1 MRILVLDQY
10 SDRGGGQ
17 RMLLES
23 LCGIRQRGWNALVA
37 MPGDGD
43 VFGQVEG
50 LGFRTARVSGGT
62 YSSGRKSASDGMR
75 FAREL
80 PALAREIAALAAR
93 FAPDLLYINGPRLL
107 PAAALARL
115 NTPVLFHAHT
125 ALTTPAQRWLAGIAL
140 RELNAQV
147 AAVSNSVAESW
158 RRFAHVKVVRNAVT
172 GSPSGPAPRSEGAP
186 RIGCIGRISPEKG
199 QREFLRAASLILTA
213 IPEAHFF
220 VYGSALFGDE
230 AAKQYERDVRMAA
243 ENMPVQFPGWV
254 DEVYDAFANLD
265 LLLVPSVWQE
275 PNALV
280 ILEAFA
286 AGVPVIGFRAGGI
299 PEFLDQLCD
308 TPEEMARMAVDILH
322 DPERYNALVKAGRES
337 WEKNFQ
343 PSRYRREITDQMLQA
358 AKSGS
363 GPRA

>member
-1 MRILVLDQY
+1 L
-10 SDRGGGQ
+10 
-17 RMLLES
+17 
-23 LCGIRQRGWNALVA
+23 
-37 MPGDGD
+37 PG
-43 VFGQVEG
+43 
-50 LGFRTARVSGGT
+50 
-62 YSSGRKSASDGMR
+62 
-75 FAREL
+75 
-80 PALAREIAALAAR
+80 LAHEIAALAGP

-115 NTPVLFHAHT
+115 STPVLFHAHT

-172 GSPSGPAPRSEGAP
+172 GPPSGPAPRGSGGPP

-199 QREFLRAASLILTA
+199 QREFLQAASLILTE
-213 IPEAHFF
+213 IPEARFF
-220 VYGSALFGDE
+220 VYGSALFGDS

-308 TPEEMARMAVDILH
+308 TPDEMARMAVDILR
-322 DPERYNALVKAGRES
+322 DRGRYDALVKAGRES

-343 PSRYRREITDQMLQA
+343 PSRYRREITEEMLRTA
-358 AKSGS
+358 SIT
-363 GPRA
+363 RA